1 MESVFQGQGHF
12 TGLGGAEAEMTVLL
26 LQQFVETAPAMHIAP
41 DMRFSTSLRA
51 EPDDGAPMT

>member
-1 MESVFQGQGHF
+1 
-12 TGLGGAEAEMTVLL
+12 MTVLL